1 MNVFPNPAA
10 LHEPIT
16 LTLGRDISGIVQV
29 DVFSSAGDPV
39 YHEAFFKATEVYQ
52 HTIVLR
58 QLSKGLYVL
67 QVTNGGYRA
76 LQKLIL
82 E

>member
-10 LHEPIT
+10 VREPIT
-16 LTLGRDISGIVQV
+16 LTLDREISGIVQV
-29 DVFSSAGDPV
+29 DVFSSAGEPV
-39 YHEAFFKATEVYQ
+39 YHEAFYKATEVYQ
-52 HTIVLR
+52 HTMVLR
-58 QLSKGLYVL
+58 PLPKGLYIL

-82 E
+82 A